1 MKKCKCGAM
10 PKLYKYH
17 HCYGGADYLTYAAI
31 SCTKCGRETKVELLQ
46 NVDQAWARKVGER
59 WLS

>member
-31 SCTKCGRETKVELLQ
+31 SCTKCGRETKVELLE
-46 NVDQAWARKVGER
+46 NVEQAWERKVDE
-59 WLS
+59 

>member
-17 HCYGGADYLTYAAI
+17 HCYGDAAEI
-31 SCTKCGRETKVELLQ
+31 EALVNENVPFGCCGGCL
-46 NVDQAWARKVGER
+46 
-59 WLS
+59 